1 MMHYPVSVLLA
12 RLPSFFFFFIKGA
25 KKTEPQQSGLL

>member
-12 RLPSFFFFFIKGA
+12 RLPSFFFIKGA
-25 KKTEPQQSGLL
+25 KKTEPQQFGLL